1 MEPTQSR
8 EKREMEEEEEEEED
22 NDEEAKAKKTTTMTP
37 WEQHSAVISIP
48 RFDYNA
54 PSSLLRRSHSG
65 FLITCTI
72 KREKSATKEAMSLLE
87 KCYGTFA
94 ARESNNLEVADAK
107 LTPKRRKVCPEELD
121 KEGANGAECGHSTD
135 QNGNEGKLSED
146 VSSQTE
152 EDSSANESQ
161 ALSLVKLT
169 GSGLLLFTFPHE
181 DSADTVQIVS
191 DIIDSLGSTDSSSPH
206 WCHRIFPIQAT
217 CSLNEPD
224 LRTVVQKLVL
234 KFLKDRPSRLAL
246 PIKFA
251 VGYNRRGLEETERK
265 NSKDK
270 SDGSDLLPLLD
281 RHKCF
286 EVVAAAVKDAISDSV
301 VDLKNPE
308 ISVLVELLPLSA
320 VPSRSLVAAV
330 SVLPQKLVTTKP
342 RLCVKALV
350 PQAKSKNK

>member
-1 MEPTQSR
+1 MENTQSR
-8 EKREMEEEEEEEED
+8 EKREIAEEEEGD
-22 NDEEAKAKKTTTMTP
+22 NDEEAKTKKTTMTP

-72 KREKSATKEAMSLLE
+72 KREKSATKEAMCLLE
-87 KCYGTFA
+87 KFCGAFA
-94 ARESNNLEVADAK
+94 ARESTKLELADAK
-107 LTPKRRKVCPEELD
+107 LTAKRRKVCPEESD
-121 KEGANGAECGHSTD
+121 QEGADGDESGQITD
-135 QNGNEGKLSED
+135 QCCKEDGKLSED
-146 VSSQTE
+146 VSSQTK
-152 EDSSANESQ
+152 EDIGANKSS

-181 DSADTVQIVS
+181 DSTDTIQIVS
-191 DIIDSLGSTDSSSPH
+191 DIIDSLGSADSSSPQ

-234 KFLKDRPSRLAL
+234 KFVKDKQSTLAS

-251 VGYNRRGLEETERK
+251 VGYNRRGLEEMELK

-270 SDGSDLLPLLD
+270 PDGSDLLPLLD
-281 RHKCF
+281 RRKCF

-308 ISVLVELLPLSA
+308 ISVLVELLPLA
-320 VPSRSLVAAV
+320 AIPSGSLVAAV
-330 SVLPQKLVTTKP
+330 SVLPPKMVTTKP
-342 RLCVKALV
+342 RLCVKVLV